1 MARQISKPRS
11 LLFFA
16 LLLAMTTGCFRTP
29 DFLRSTGFFNEPAI
43 IVSSSYY
50 SAIKKLPQELQQKLP
65 TKFVFYTSQQETD
78 AIISPQQFSNVAY
91 NNLSLNFLWTGA
103 QHDLSVVGTTYSNMP
118 SAGQTA
124 TRNGTELI
132 ITSEFSQENLSL
144 LAVLDWDETG
154 STDWLVSYSFKSLV
168 QEETSTRLLLIRNVR
183 PNAILTATVLSASEC
198 YGNNCKDFTGNS
210 LAEFLEYQ
218 PQY

>member
-1 MARQISKPRS
+1 MTQKNLKKHT

-16 LLLAMTTGCFRTP
+16 LLLTMTTGCFRTP
-29 DFLRSTGFFNEPAI
+29 DFLQSTGFFNEPAI

-65 TKFVFYTSQQETD
+65 TEVVFYTSQQATD
-78 AIISPQQFSNVAY
+78 ASISPQQFSNIAY
-91 NNLSLNFLWTGA
+91 NKLSLNFLWTGA

-124 TRNGTELI
+124 THNGTELI

-154 STDWLVSYSFKSLV
+154 STDWLVSYSYKSLV
-168 QEETSTRLLLIRNVR
+168 QEETSSRLLLIRNVR

-198 YGNNCKDFTGNS
+198 YGNNCKDFTGSS
-210 LAEFLEYQ
+210 LSEFLEYQ
-218 PQY
+218 PKY

>member
-1 MARQISKPRS
+1 MTRKISTLRTF
-11 LLFFA
+11 LLFA

-29 DFLRSTGFFNEPAI
+29 DFLQSTGFFNEPAI
-43 IVSSSYY
+43 IVSTSYY
-50 SAIKKLPQELQQKLP
+50 SAIKELPPELQQKLP
-65 TKFVFYTSQQETD
+65 TEFVFYTSQQATD
-78 AIISPQQFSNVAY
+78 TSISPQQFSKTAY
-91 NNLSLNFLWTGA
+91 NKLSLNFLWTGA

-124 TRNGTELI
+124 THNGTELI

-144 LAVLDWDETG
+144 LAVIDWDETG
-154 STDWLVSYSFKSLV
+154 STDWLVSYSYKSLV

-198 YGNNCKDFTGNS
+198 FGNNCKSFTGKS
-210 LAEFLEYQ
+210 LAKFLEYQ
-218 PQY
+218 PKY